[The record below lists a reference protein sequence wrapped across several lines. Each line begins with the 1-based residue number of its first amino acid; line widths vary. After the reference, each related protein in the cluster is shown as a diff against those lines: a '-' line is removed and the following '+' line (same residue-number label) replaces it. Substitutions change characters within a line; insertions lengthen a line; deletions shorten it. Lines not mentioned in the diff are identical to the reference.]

1 MKTFADRENTASE
14 PRLRFLLDS
23 DCEELVTDPM
33 GAKMAEAERRPSR
46 PLWTVCLLQLRNE
59 DSKHVGAAIPQIIG
73 IANQVPLPALAPTAA
88 ADEEKDKLGR
98 LVRRYSGQ
106 EANLWLEPLVASFL
120 SSKVVR
126 DLKNVNPF
134 LAEEDIDRMMRIVEA
149 MILLANRIAHIN
161 RCLNDARDLQQLFH
175 DIQPAE

>member
-1 MKTFADRENTASE
+1 M
-14 PRLRFLLDS
+14 
-23 DCEELVTDPM
+23 
-33 GAKMAEAERRPSR
+33 
-46 PLWTVCLLQLRNE
+46 
-59 DSKHVGAAIPQIIG
+59 
-73 IANQVPLPALAPTAA
+73 
-88 ADEEKDKLGR
+88 
-98 LVRRYSGQ
+98 
-106 EANLWLEPLVASFL
+106 ASFL

-149 MILLANRIAHIN
+149 MILHANRIVHIN

>member
-1 MKTFADRENTASE
+1 M
-14 PRLRFLLDS
+14 
-23 DCEELVTDPM
+23 
-33 GAKMAEAERRPSR
+33 
-46 PLWTVCLLQLRNE
+46 LQLRNE
-59 DSKHVGAAIPQIIG
+59 DSKYVGAAIPQIIG

-106 EANLWLEPLVASFL
+106 EANLWLEVLVASFL

-149 MILLANRIAHIN
+149 MILHANRIAHIN